1 MKNVIKLNSLVAFSL
16 AILFFFASCNASK
29 TTKGGA
35 IGAGSGAVLG
45 GIIGNRTGNTA
56 GGAIIGAAVGGAAG
70 ALIGRYMDKQAK
82 EIEND
87 VEGAV
92 VERVGEG
99 IRVKF
104 DSGILFGF
112 DSDRLN
118 AQSEQNL
125 AKMAEVL
132 KKYEKTEILIE
143 GHTDNKG
150 AADYNQKLSERRAR
164 AVEKRLQEMGVKGAR
179 LTTKG
184 YGLEQP
190 IASNDTEAGRQE
202 NRRVEVIILADEDLK
217 EEAQEGKIEG
227 VNLNE

>member
-1 MKNVIKLNSLVAFSL
+1 MKNVMNVKGILAFLL
-16 AILFFFASCNASK
+16 AAIFLWNCNASR

-35 IGAGSGAVLG
+35 IGAGTGAVIG
-45 GIIGNRTGNTA
+45 GIIGKKTGSTA

-70 ALIGRYMDKQAK
+70 AVIGRYMDKQAK
-82 EIEND
+82 EIEENVD
-87 VEGAV
+87 GAV

-112 DSDRLN
+112 DKDQLN
-118 AQSEQNL
+118 AESERNL

-132 KKYEKTEILIE
+132 KKYEDTEILIE

-150 AADYNQKLSERRAR
+150 DANYNQKLSVRRAKE
-164 AVEKRLQEMGVKGAR
+164 VEKRLKEIGVQNNR

-184 YGLEQP
+184 YGFDQP
-190 IASNDTEAGRQE
+190 IASNDTETGRQE
-202 NRRVEVIILADEDLK
+202 NRRVEVIIVANDELK
-217 EEAQEGKIEG
+217 EKAEQGK
-227 VNLNE
+227 VDDL

>member
-1 MKNVIKLNSLVAFSL
+1 MKNIINLKGIL
-16 AILFFFASCNASK
+16 AILLATVFLISCNATK

-35 IGAGSGAVLG
+35 IGAGTGAVIG
-45 GIIGNRTGNTA
+45 GIIGKKTGSTA

-70 ALIGRYMDKQAK
+70 AVIGRYMDKQAK
-82 EIEND
+82 EIEENVD
-87 VEGAV
+87 GAV

-112 DSDRLN
+112 DKDELN
-118 AQSEQNL
+118 PESERNL

-132 KKYEKTEILIE
+132 AKYEDTEILIE

-150 AADYNQKLSERRAR
+150 DANYNKKLSVRRAK
-164 AVEKRLQEMGVKGAR
+164 AVEDRLKEIGVQGNR

-184 YGLEQP
+184 YGFDQP
-190 IASNDTEAGRQE
+190 IAPNDSETGRQE
-202 NRRVEVIILADEDLK
+202 NRRVEVIIVANDELKEQAQQGKVEDL
-217 EEAQEGKIEG
+217 
-227 VNLNE
+227 

>member
-1 MKNVIKLNSLVAFSL
+1 MKNVINLKGVL
-16 AILFFFASCNASK
+16 AILLAAVFLLSCNASK

-35 IGAGSGAVLG
+35 IGAGTGAVIG
-45 GIIGNRTGNTA
+45 GIIGNKTGSTA

-70 ALIGRYMDKQAK
+70 AVIGRYMDKQAK
-82 EIEND
+82 EIEENVD
-87 VEGAV
+87 GAV

-112 DSDRLN
+112 DQDHLN
-118 AQSEQNL
+118 AESEANL

-132 KKYEKTEILIE
+132 KKYEDTEILIE

-150 AADYNQKLSERRAR
+150 DASYNHKLSVRRAKE
-164 AVEKRLQEMGVKGAR
+164 VEKRLKEIGVQNNR

-184 YGLEQP
+184 YGFDQP
-190 IASNDTEAGRQE
+190 ISSNDTETGRQE
-202 NRRVEVIILADEDLK
+202 NRRVEVIIVANDELKEKAQQGKVEDL
-217 EEAQEGKIEG
+217 
-227 VNLNE
+227 

>member
-1 MKNVIKLNSLVAFSL
+1 MKNVINLKGIL
-16 AILFFFASCNASK
+16 AILLAAVFLLSCNASK

-35 IGAGSGAVLG
+35 IGAGTGAVIG
-45 GIIGNRTGNTA
+45 GIIGNKTGSTA

-70 ALIGRYMDKQAK
+70 AVIGRYMDKQAK
-82 EIEND
+82 EIEENVD
-87 VEGAV
+87 GAV

-112 DSDRLN
+112 DQDHLN
-118 AQSEQNL
+118 AESEANL

-132 KKYEKTEILIE
+132 KKYEDTEILIE

-150 AADYNQKLSERRAR
+150 DASYNQKLSVRRAKE
-164 AVEKRLQEMGVKGAR
+164 VEKRLKEIGVQNNR

-184 YGLEQP
+184 YGFDQP
-190 IASNDTEAGRQE
+190 IASNDTETGRQE
-202 NRRVEVIILADEDLK
+202 NRRVEVIIVANDELK
-217 EEAQEGKIEG
+217 EKAEQGK
-227 VNLNE
+227 VDDL